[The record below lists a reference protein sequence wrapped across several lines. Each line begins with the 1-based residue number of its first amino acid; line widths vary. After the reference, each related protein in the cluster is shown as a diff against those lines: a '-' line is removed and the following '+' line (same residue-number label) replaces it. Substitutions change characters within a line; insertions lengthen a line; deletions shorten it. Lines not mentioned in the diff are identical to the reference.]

1 MSARTRELFAL
12 IPVALLVTAG
22 FTAVLITNSDQI
34 GNLSVLY
41 GGYFLALCLV
51 VHIYLRIRLP
61 FADPYLFPL
70 MALLAAF
77 GLVMIYRI
85 DDGLAR
91 DQANLFVLGLVL
103 FALTIHFL
111 RDYEVL

>member
-1 MSARTRELFAL
+1 
-12 IPVALLVTAG
+12 
-22 FTAVLITNSDQI
+22 
-34 GNLSVLY
+34 
-41 GGYFLALCLV
+41 
-51 VHIYLRIRLP
+51 
-61 FADPYLFPL
+61 

-111 RDYEVL
+111 RDYEVLERYRYTDRRPSASCCCWPRGCPASASRSTAPTSG